1 MQVILEPDEA
11 ATVMSAVTSKVIDQS
26 GISQDGKQAIRR
38 WRGDRP
44 PGSVPMGELTEA
56 INGALASLV
65 DTKTNR
71 TVRRKGRHMS
81 SREVATRRRG

>member
-11 ATVMSAVTSKVIDQS
+11 ATVMSAVSSKIIDQS
-26 GISQDGKQAIRR
+26 GISQDGNQAIRR
-38 WRGDRP
+38 WRGERS

-65 DTKTNR
+65 DTKMNR
-71 TVRRKGRHMS
+71 TVRRKGRYTS
-81 SREVATRRRG
+81 SREVSARRRG